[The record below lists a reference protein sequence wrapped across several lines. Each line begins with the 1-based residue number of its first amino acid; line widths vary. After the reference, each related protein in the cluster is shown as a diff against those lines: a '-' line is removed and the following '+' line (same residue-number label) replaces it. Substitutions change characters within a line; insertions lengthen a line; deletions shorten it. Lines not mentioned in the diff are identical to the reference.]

1 MIRVIKQKKGGVTTV
16 LTGHS
21 FKYRRLLVDGENV
34 EDVQTDKNI
43 FHINKM
49 NCKNAP
55 FFSIYLYVY
64 FSSFIIKC
72 ILI

>member
-1 MIRVIKQKKGGVTTV
+1 MIQVIKQKEGVTTV

-49 NCKNAP
+49 NCNKLKVR
-55 FFSIYLYVY
+55 F
-64 FSSFIIKC
+64 
-72 ILI
+72 